1 MVLIATAA
9 SAAAAAAAAAAVVVV
24 DFDSGVQM
32 AASGTQTAPADGEPQ
47 ESSARDKI

>member
-1 MVLIATAA
+1 MPSRKKVVLIVT
-9 SAAAAAAAAAAVVVV
+9 AAAAAAAVV
-24 DFDSGVQM
+24 DFDSGAQM